1 MPLCDSGAFN
11 QQIQRVDQSTPHH
24 SQSNGQMASS
34 NEINL
39 VEYAYDYSG
48 INNFALYQF

>member
-1 MPLCDSGAFN
+1 MHLNN
-11 QQIQRVDQSTPHH
+11 QPQQNSQLNGSTTVPTTT
-24 SQSNGQMASS
+24 S